1 MRISE
6 LSRES
11 GIPLPTI
18 KYYLREGLLPA
29 GEPTARNQAA
39 YHEGH
44 LARLRLIRALTSVGK
59 LDLGTIGEL
68 LAAAEDESLPMPA
81 LHEAVSESV
90 CRFGPCAADADA
102 EVGADVVGDLLA
114 EFGWTVTPS
123 SPSLRMLAR
132 TVSVM
137 RQLGCDADVSFFRP
151 YAAEATRA
159 AAAEAALPAP
169 GSVISERMAAV
180 ARSILLD
187 AVVLSLRR
195 MAQESCA
202 ATPVPAGEALRPVG
216 VSEA

>member
-29 GEPTARNQAA
+29 GEPTARNQAS
-39 YHEGH
+39 YHQGH
-44 LARLRLIRALTSVGK
+44 LARLRLIRALSSVGK
-59 LDLGTIGEL
+59 LDLATIGGL
-68 LAAAEDESLPMPA
+68 LATAEDESTPMPA

-90 CRFGPCAADADA
+90 CRSGPCPADADA
-102 EVGADVVGDLLA
+102 EVGAGVVHELLA

-132 TVSVM
+132 TVSMM
-137 RQLGCDADVSFFRP
+137 RQLGCDADVSFLRP
-151 YAAEATRA
+151 YGAEAARA

-187 AVVLSLRR
+187 AAVLALRR
-195 MAQESCA
+195 MAQESRTSTRSLDGA
-202 ATPVPAGEALRPVG
+202 AVHAVG